1 MGKSRFEIYKD
12 ARNEWRFRM
21 IAGNGEI
28 VATSEGYSTKAAAV
42 NGIDSIRNNASEA
55 LIEEVNE

>member
-12 ARNEWRFRM
+12 TRNEWRFRM

-42 NGIDSIRNNASEA
+42 NGIDSIRNNH
-55 LIEEVNE
+55 